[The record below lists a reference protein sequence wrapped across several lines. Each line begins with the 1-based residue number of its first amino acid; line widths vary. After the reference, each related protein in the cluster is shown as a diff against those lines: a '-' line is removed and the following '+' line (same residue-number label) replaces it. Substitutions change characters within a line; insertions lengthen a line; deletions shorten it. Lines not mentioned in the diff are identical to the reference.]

1 MVPAPTLTETLI
13 PVTQFMGKCQI
24 IPTRIVSKFSSVKSN
39 VTYLR
44 HSGLIVPLD
53 SRLSSPFLSLHNLIQ
68 NTSSSSSALR
78 SFLRHFTRFN
88 LQEVDE
94 LKNQ

>member
-1 MVPAPTLTETLI
+1 MPKETL
-13 PVTQFMGKCQI
+13 CQI
-24 IPTRIVSKFSSVKSN
+24 IPTRIVSKLSSVKSN

-44 HSGLIVPLD
+44 HSGLIVPLV

-78 SFLRHFTRFN
+78 RPDEKQHLHWIQLGN
-88 LQEVDE
+88 LQDE
-94 LKNQ
+94 DSCLCSSPWSY